1 MNRVLRSHLPSYPA
15 TAIEGDDNFVKKCIT
30 VDSDSPGTKVTVDP
44 NNPTPSQPSL
54 TILKS
59 ADSSGSTACL
69 ARDFYPPELKM
80 SMNADS
86 PVLYETTEPVLSSG
100 KYRAVKVANITSNED
115 VHCSVQHHNQKF
127 NTILAS
133 ERPPVLTTPAP
144 TTSLMEVC
152 RTSTLS
158 LQDEDMEKMN
168 ALSITVLG
176 LRVLLTKNIALN
188 MLLVTRYLYF

>member
-1 MNRVLRSHLPSYPA
+1 MNGVLRSHLPSYPA
-15 TAIEGDDNFVKKCIT
+15 TAIERGDNFVKKCIT

-54 TILKS
+54 VILKS
-59 ADSSGSTACL
+59 EDSSGSTACL

-86 PVLYETTEPVLSSG
+86 PVLYETTQPVLSSA
-100 KYRAVKVANITSNED
+100 KYSAVKVANITPNQD

-133 ERPPVLTTPAP
+133 ERPPALTTPGP
-144 TTSLMEVC
+144 TTSSIEIC
-152 RTSTLS
+152 RTSTPS
-158 LQDEDMEKMN
+158 PQDEDMEKMN

-176 LRVLLTKNIALN
+176 LRVLLTKSIALN
-188 MLLVTRYLYF
+188 MLMVTRYLYF